1 MTDELRPA
9 TVAEIAESLRY
20 SLRFGPQGKA
30 HGKRTQADLAEVAGW
45 AAQHLLMSG
54 FVVLKKI
61 PPPEPTDRCGA
72 PPGLDQP

>member
-61 PPPEPTDRCGA
+61 PPPGGVGLCGEPPNKDR
-72 PPGLDQP
+72 P